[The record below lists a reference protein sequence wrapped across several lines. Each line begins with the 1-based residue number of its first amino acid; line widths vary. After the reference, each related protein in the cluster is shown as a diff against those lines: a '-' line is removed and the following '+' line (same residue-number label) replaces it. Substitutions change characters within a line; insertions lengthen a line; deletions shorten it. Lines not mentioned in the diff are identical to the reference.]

1 MAIPIHGK
9 TEAMA
14 EEASFPSTL
23 QQQPQQQLQQA
34 NKLREGFVD
43 LAENLLTSIGDVFP
57 ECDETRHALQLFRVA
72 VKGDPSGEDTFVRRC
87 TDLFKQNSARL
98 KERDASALF
107 AVVDGI
113 PLLRGADIRTK
124 WSDPDFSEESKQN
137 LWQYLSALETYG
149 GLYCAVPAGVM
160 GRIEQVATSI
170 SSKLQE
176 GTLDI
181 ASIDIT
187 AFGEDLMAGLSPEEM
202 KDFEGSLPDVYS
214 CVGNVASML
223 ARQTGNDSFDAD
235 ALMSKV
241 VQMQAGAAAPG
252 APAPNLGNFIQELS
266 GSMCPG
272 LDVGA
277 TNMVASLAQQ
287 MLTTAAPPS
296 STNKR
301 LAVTAALADDGR
313 EGGAPAGGNKR
324 RQRRRR

>member
-1 MAIPIHGK
+1 M
-9 TEAMA
+9 TEPESSA
-14 EEASFPSTL
+14 PV
-23 QQQPQQQLQQA
+23 QA
-34 NKLREGFVD
+34 NKLREGFIE
-43 LAENLLTSIGDVFP
+43 LSENLVTSIGDVFP

-72 VKGDPSGEDTFVRRC
+72 VKGDPTCEDKFVRRC
-87 TDLFKQNSARL
+87 AGLFKQN
-98 KERDASALF
+98 SALF

-113 PLLRGADIRTK
+113 PMLKCIDIRAK
-124 WSDPDFSEESKQN
+124 WSDPDFTDESKQN

-160 GRIEQVATSI
+160 GRIEQVAMTMSA
-170 SSKLQE
+170 KLQE

-187 AFGEDLMAGLSPEEM
+187 AFGEDLMSGLSPEEM

-223 ARQTGNDSFDAD
+223 AKQSGNDSFDAE

-241 VQMQAGAAAPG
+241 VQLQAGAASGQP
-252 APAPNLGNFIQELS
+252 PDLGNFIQELG

-272 LDVGA
+272 MDANA
-277 TNMVASLAQQ
+277 TSMVAGLAQQ
-287 MLTTAAPPS
+287 ILTGSRGGGVPAAIADGVGPP
-296 STNKR
+296 NEEGP
-301 LAVTAALADDGR
+301 VAATPQQQG
-313 EGGAPAGGNKR
+313 KR

>member
-1 MAIPIHGK
+1 MADSDSSAP
-9 TEAMA
+9 T
-14 EEASFPSTL
+14 
-23 QQQPQQQLQQA
+23 QA
-34 NKLREGFVD
+34 NKLREGFVE
-43 LAENLLTSIGDVFP
+43 LSENLLTSIGDVFP

-72 VKGDPSGEDTFVRRC
+72 VKGDPHGEDKFVRRC
-87 TDLFKQNSARL
+87 TGLFKQNSVRL
-98 KERDASALF
+98 KERDSTALF

-113 PLLRGADIRTK
+113 PLLKGIDIRSK
-124 WSDPDFSEESKQN
+124 WSDADFSKESKQN

-160 GRIEQVATSI
+160 GRIEQVATTMSA
-170 SSKLQE
+170 KLQE

-187 AFGEDLMAGLSPEEM
+187 AFGEDLMSGLSPEEM

-223 ARQTGNDSFDAD
+223 AKQTGNDSFDAD

-241 VQMQAGAAAPG
+241 VQLQAGAVASGKP
-252 APAPNLGNFIQELS
+252 PDLGNFIQELG

-272 LDVGA
+272 LDDNA
-277 TNMVASLAQQ
+277 TKMVAGLAQQ
-287 MLTTAAPPS
+287 MLAAGSAGPAIADRAPDEEE
-296 STNKR
+296 R
-301 LAVTAALADDGR
+301 PQGAAA
-313 EGGAPAGGNKR
+313 KR